1 MNRKL
6 IFVGLL
12 LGLFIFPLFLNIHKV
27 NAVDNEPQM
36 IMEGCPDR
44 GGPIEER
51 IEDQGRLAT
60 CLEYWKSRC
69 DSPGVIFS
77 GAGRGYESFNPL
89 QEKFTPE

>member
-44 GGPIEER
+44 GGTDR
-51 IEDQGRLAT
+51 RT
-60 CLEYWKSRC
+60 STVSYS
-69 DSPGVIFS
+69 
-77 GAGRGYESFNPL
+77 
-89 QEKFTPE
+89 